1 MQNSVLY
8 TELITF
14 LRGAVMKKILQG
26 NAAIAR
32 GAWEAGVNVACA
44 YPGTPSSE
52 ILAEIVQYNE
62 IYTGWS
68 PNEKVALEVA
78 HGASLAGGRAIA
90 CMKHVGLNV
99 AADPLMTISY
109 TGVKGG
115 LVIVVADD
123 PGQHSSQNE
132 QDSRNWTRFGKV
144 PMLEPSDSQ
153 ECKDFTKIS
162 FDISER
168 FDTPVL
174 LRSETRVS
182 HCDSP
187 VEFADRKESEIQQG
201 LDQKDTPKYVM
212 VPVHARVKRI
222 AIEERTEKLAQYAE
236 SEFPFNTMEINDT
249 STGFISS
256 GVSYLYT
263 KDVFPQYSFLK
274 LGMAWPLP
282 KKMIAD
288 FAKKVK
294 RVVIVEEL
302 DPFLE
307 TEIKAMGIKVWHG
320 KDLIPVIGELTPA
333 IVEQSLTKA
342 VTGKKYVAPK
352 VRVKPE
358 DLPRRPPNLCAGC
371 SHRPLFYALKKLGLY
386 VFGDIGCY
394 ALAAAPPLSAMHAST
409 CMGAGVGGAY
419 GAGKVLGKAG
429 LGKICAVLGDST
441 FLHSGI
447 APLMDAVYNKG
458 YSTTLILDNRITA
471 MTGQQETAGTGFTI
485 KGETASMVDYEELVK
500 AVGVKHIRKVDPYN
514 LKETMEV
521 VKEEV
526 SRDDASVIITVNSP
540 CMLLRRAKPLERF
553 KNPVYAVST
562 DNCRGCKMCLEINCP
577 AISWREGAGQTK
589 DGHKRKGTVY
599 INPDQCVGCEVCV
612 QICKYESIAPG
623 K

>member
-1 MQNSVLY
+1 
-8 TELITF
+8 
-14 LRGAVMKKILQG
+14 MKKILQG
-26 NAAIAR
+26 NTAIAR
-32 GAWEAGVNVACA
+32 GAWEAGVSVACA

-52 ILAEIVQYNE
+52 ILAEIASYSE
-62 IYTGWS
+62 IYTEWS

-153 ECKDFTKIS
+153 ECKDFTKIA

-174 LRSETRVS
+174 LRGETRVS

-187 VEFADRKESEIQQG
+187 VEFAGRKESAIQKG

-212 VPVHARVKRI
+212 VPMYARVKRV
-222 AIEERTEKLAQYAE
+222 AIEERTANLSEYGDT
-236 SEFPFNTMEINDT
+236 EFPFNKMEINDT
-249 STGFISS
+249 SIGFISS

-274 LGMAWPLP
+274 LGMVWPLP

-288 FAKKVK
+288 FARKVK
-294 RVVIVEEL
+294 KIVVVEEL

-320 KDLIPVIGELTPA
+320 KDLIPAIGELTPA
-333 IVEQSLTKA
+333 IVEQSLAKA

-352 VRVKPE
+352 IRVKPE

-394 ALAAAPPLSAMHAST
+394 ALAVAPPLSAMHAST

-419 GAGKVLGKAG
+419 GAGKVLGKEG

-485 KGETASMVDYEELVK
+485 KGEPASIVDYEELVK

-526 SRDDASVIITVNSP
+526 ARDDASVIITVNSP
-540 CMLLRRAKPLERF
+540 CMLLRRAKPLEKF
-553 KNPVYAVST
+553 KNPVYAIST

-589 DGHKRKGTVY
+589 DGHKRKGNGLY
-599 INPDQCVGCEVCV
+599 QPRPVC
-612 QICKYESIAPG
+612 G
-623 K
+623 L